1 MEPGRF
7 HGQGHNTGSDLDPSI
22 HETSSS
28 TTATTTTT
36 RRYSMSGVIRSIFH
50 AVVVQDTEHL
60 DHVLNS
66 LSLDPNTLK
75 DREGKTMLMVAAT
88 ENKHR
93 VVRYL
98 LTLSSLNIDLQ
109 DEEGETALYQ
119 AAAAGSTECVRLLL
133 LAGASATI
141 GNEES
146 ITPLIIASYN
156 GFVTICHLLIS
167 IGRAQVNQQDNTQ
180 KSALLLASYAG
191 HVDVMT
197 ELIEHGASLDTLDQY
212 GWSSL
217 MLAAYAGKLEACRLL
232 LTHGANPHIKT
243 ANGKNARSLA
253 WDAGHK
259 AVAVF
264 ISKSLSRKSPPPSTS
279 GTSSGMSSR
288 AMIQQMLPSSPKSP
302 SRRTH
307 SPAPSL
313 PSVPEEDL
321 EEANYATQRSYTGY
335 NSTISRQSVRSS
347 HRSPRRP
354 LPIVTSSPSPNTDE
368 DEPVSPIPTAL
379 ASSHLVNMFNNP
391 NDISSLESGV
401 YEASSVSASLAAQSI
416 PDMVQISTPVEAPVP
431 EPVSNDPVAEPPKK
445 RTQASKPTAS
455 SMIHSIHRHG
465 VIPKYGSRHLHYQL
479 EERHDD
485 TAETGG
491 STPAVSSAKNQH
503 RFRLY
508 QRPSGSASEREKE
521 MDMEDSINRQLLR
534 HQDSQEQ
541 PRNHPWVVLSKFL
554 TMCCPIGI
562 FPGSRKRDTR
572 RDWREKTT
580 LAILLMGLS
589 IVFGFLAIGLPLLTC
604 RPHSI
609 HDVSIT
615 DFQTRYGNSSRTAFA
630 GRLMAIRGSV
640 YDVGA
645 LFSDG
650 RHPSTAGSNLTQMS
664 FNTFLNLHYGT
675 DISYLFL
682 PSQDLAATC
691 DLTGS
696 TTNFGKCSP
705 AGSDNIN
712 HCHNI
717 QALGDLLQDYSRND
731 VRIVYRW
738 ADIQRFSA
746 HGRAL
751 FVYDGQVFDATDY
764 LVQPLSDSATE
775 AERMRMDWIRSFVGR
790 DVSLAVQR
798 RSDHKG
804 IASCLHGYFR
814 VGVLDG
820 QPNGCVAS
828 IVINTLTLAILVLI
842 TVLRLVSA
850 LYYRRIIPKHHAN
863 AGKNSPNPAIGADTK
878 GESHV
883 LMLVTC
889 CATDTEDQIKAT
901 LDSLAMTDYDD
912 SRKMILVITDAT
924 LDTSGGLSQAS
935 LSCMRLLSSS
945 TTGESSSE
953 KAERG
958 EVGVEH
964 DTDPFA
970 LGGCQPTV
978 SSPEADTTRVHSG
991 HYVVDT
997 RRVPYVLIIRPSKA
1011 HDQESPFETWHKKRL
1026 VIQWLHRVCF
1036 NEPMSAFEF
1045 NLLERVREL
1054 NHEGP
1059 GVFDMLLTTEVG
1071 SVCDQ
1076 RSVGQLVS
1084 TLESNNQIM
1093 GASGHGLVANR
1104 SRNWLT
1110 RLQDYENHL
1119 YLQFRSAFES
1129 SFGAVQ
1135 CLSNRFGIIRI
1146 KIKLPGAPYEG
1157 DVRFAKRPSE
1167 EVSSISAV
1175 DDEDDLEV
1183 GDKDIADSDCSK
1195 PSITRNQRDS
1205 SRTRYFVPI
1214 LIHPDVVSSFVK
1226 HKTTTLHERILVL
1239 RGGEDRY
1246 LTGLLFRTFPRRRI
1260 VYRPYAIYQF
1270 PVTPNLLV
1278 YIREQRLLWIS
1289 SFHNLWVQIWS
1300 SRLRGL
1306 FCWSINF
1313 LALLE
1318 WLNLVLLPMIIVMT
1332 VVLLVV
1338 VAIGAVTDEGAFYS
1352 LPTMLALAFMVS
1364 STILQPILG
1373 IFLGRRSMV
1382 VDLVGLALFLVTLPF
1397 KSLVVS
1403 VYAFLGH
1410 DEHDSSASDTSDA
1423 NDPSDT
1429 TERMSVSFPGREHTR
1444 RQWAEWNSLRRAKNP
1459 LL

>member
-1 MEPGRF
+1 
-7 HGQGHNTGSDLDPSI
+7 
-22 HETSSS
+22 
-28 TTATTTTT
+28 
-36 RRYSMSGVIRSIFH
+36 
-50 AVVVQDTEHL
+50 
-60 DHVLNS
+60 
-66 LSLDPNTLK
+66 
-75 DREGKTMLMVAAT
+75 
-88 ENKHR
+88 
-93 VVRYL
+93 
-98 LTLSSLNIDLQ
+98 
-109 DEEGETALYQ
+109 
-119 AAAAGSTECVRLLL
+119 
-133 LAGASATI
+133 
-141 GNEES
+141 
-146 ITPLIIASYN
+146 
-156 GFVTICHLLIS
+156 
-167 IGRAQVNQQDNTQ
+167 
-180 KSALLLASYAG
+180 
-191 HVDVMT
+191 
-197 ELIEHGASLDTLDQY
+197 
-212 GWSSL
+212 
-217 MLAAYAGKLEACRLL
+217 
-232 LTHGANPHIKT
+232 
-243 ANGKNARSLA
+243 
-253 WDAGHK
+253 
-259 AVAVF
+259 
-264 ISKSLSRKSPPPSTS
+264 
-279 GTSSGMSSR
+279 
-288 AMIQQMLPSSPKSP
+288 
-302 SRRTH
+302 
-307 SPAPSL
+307 
-313 PSVPEEDL
+313 
-321 EEANYATQRSYTGY
+321 
-335 NSTISRQSVRSS
+335 
-347 HRSPRRP
+347 
-354 LPIVTSSPSPNTDE
+354 
-368 DEPVSPIPTAL
+368 
-379 ASSHLVNMFNNP
+379 
-391 NDISSLESGV
+391 
-401 YEASSVSASLAAQSI
+401 
-416 PDMVQISTPVEAPVP
+416 
-431 EPVSNDPVAEPPKK
+431 
-445 RTQASKPTAS
+445 
-455 SMIHSIHRHG
+455 
-465 VIPKYGSRHLHYQL
+465 
-479 EERHDD
+479 
-485 TAETGG
+485 
-491 STPAVSSAKNQH
+491 
-503 RFRLY
+503 
-508 QRPSGSASEREKE
+508 
-521 MDMEDSINRQLLR
+521 
-534 HQDSQEQ
+534 
-541 PRNHPWVVLSKFL
+541 
-554 TMCCPIGI
+554 
-562 FPGSRKRDTR
+562 
-572 RDWREKTT
+572 
-580 LAILLMGLS
+580 
-589 IVFGFLAIGLPLLTC
+589 
-604 RPHSI
+604 
-609 HDVSIT
+609 
-615 DFQTRYGNSSRTAFA
+615 
-630 GRLMAIRGSV
+630 
-640 YDVGA
+640 
-645 LFSDG
+645 
-650 RHPSTAGSNLTQMS
+650 
-664 FNTFLNLHYGT
+664 
-675 DISYLFL
+675 
-682 PSQDLAATC
+682 
-691 DLTGS
+691 
-696 TTNFGKCSP
+696 
-705 AGSDNIN
+705 
-712 HCHNI
+712 
-717 QALGDLLQDYSRND
+717 
-731 VRIVYRW
+731 
-738 ADIQRFSA
+738 
-746 HGRAL
+746 
-751 FVYDGQVFDATDY
+751 
-764 LVQPLSDSATE
+764 
-775 AERMRMDWIRSFVGR
+775 MDWIRSFVGR

-924 LDTSGGLSQAS
+924 LDTS
-935 LSCMRLLSSS
+935 
-945 TTGESSSE
+945 GESSSE

-1146 KIKLPGAPYEG
+1146 KIK
-1157 DVRFAKRPSE
+1157 
-1167 EVSSISAV
+1167 
-1175 DDEDDLEV
+1175 
-1183 GDKDIADSDCSK
+1183 
-1195 PSITRNQRDS
+1195 
-1205 SRTRYFVPI
+1205 TRYFVPI

-1410 DEHDSSASDTSDA
+1410 DGKFGLCARECKDHQRH
-1423 NDPSDT
+1423 
-1429 TERMSVSFPGREHTR
+1429 RMLQNADQACCGMYACRT
-1444 RQWAEWNSLRRAKNP
+1444 
-1459 LL
+1459 